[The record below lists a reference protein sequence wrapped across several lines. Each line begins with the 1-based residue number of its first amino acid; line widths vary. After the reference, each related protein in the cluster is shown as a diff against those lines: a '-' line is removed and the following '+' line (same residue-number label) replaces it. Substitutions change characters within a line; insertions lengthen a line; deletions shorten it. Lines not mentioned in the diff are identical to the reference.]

1 MKNRRTPS
9 VDFVGLPL
17 VGRPSRFSDSLR
29 GGPASAG
36 PTIRTP
42 APRFAAPAF
51 SLLEVVAAIGI
62 FAVGMVAVLGL
73 FTPVAKSVGSL
84 ADAEAAANVAA
95 LLNSKLQG
103 QPFADVA
110 ALLKISTGTNR
121 HQLTDVDATPNSTAA
136 DPRTDVQL
144 LFASRDGLKIGPY
157 DDPIWIDPLTRRPS
171 DVEKYF
177 EIALIRNEALLPLG
191 DDLADPPTADPIAT
205 TLILPYSARIR
216 WPAFVPDAAPA
227 NPRRALPAGFSP
239 TGNIRFNNSQKQVLF
254 FSGVLTR

>member
-1 MKNRRTPS
+1 MMKSTRQIAAGAKLTGKIIPQA
-9 VDFVGLPL
+9 
-17 VGRPSRFSDSLR
+17 
-29 GGPASAG
+29 GGPCRGFYRLKS
-36 PTIRTP
+36 T
-42 APRFAAPAF
+42 AF

-62 FAVGMVAVLGL
+62 FAIGMVAVLGL
-73 FTPVAKSVGSL
+73 FTPVAKSVGSI

-95 LLNSKLQG
+95 LINTKLQG
-103 QPFADVA
+103 QPFADVVP
-110 ALLKISTGTNR
+110 LLKISSGANR
-121 HQLTDVDATPNSTAA
+121 HQLTDADGTPNSPEA
-136 DPRTDVQL
+136 DPRLDNQL

-157 DDPIWIDPLTRRPS
+157 NDPVWGRT

-191 DDLADPPTADPIAT
+191 DDGADPPTADPIAT
-205 TLILPYSARIR
+205 TLILPYNARIR
-216 WPAFVPDAAPA
+216 WPAFVPDATPT